1 MLVVPTGAP
10 ITIANE
16 AIGTSPLAA
25 DKTNKA
31 LSVIFNNA
39 VIYVVSVTHYFSFTN
54 FSKKIVFYFISLINS
69 KMHAII

>member
-31 LSVIFNNA
+31 LSVVFNNA
-39 VIYVVSVTHYFSFTN
+39 VIYVVSVLL
-54 FSKKIVFYFISLINS
+54 IISLSQIS
-69 KMHAII
+69 AKK